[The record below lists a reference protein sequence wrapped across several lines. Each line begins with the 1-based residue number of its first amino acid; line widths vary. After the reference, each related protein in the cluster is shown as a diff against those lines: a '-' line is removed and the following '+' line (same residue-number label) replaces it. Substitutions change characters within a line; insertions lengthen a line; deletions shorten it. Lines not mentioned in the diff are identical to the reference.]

1 MIDVVVDSLE
11 GFAEEAEL
19 DGDAKFA
26 SNCHAVACTITG
38 AQSSECELRMVEMLV
53 EQAISL
59 MHAYK
64 NRRPVGEIVN

>member
-38 AQSSECELRMVEMLV
+38 A
-53 EQAISL
+53 
-59 MHAYK
+59 
-64 NRRPVGEIVN
+64 